1 MKNKHLIGL
10 SAVSLS
16 VLILFGSASTKP
28 IGTVNFPE
36 RKDDVYSK
44 TSLKEIIKSTKNPT
58 IVVRNLNAT
67 HFTTVSGGNP
77 SATLINIL
85 EKTLTKNEF
94 VVRDRTLFERS
105 FNQNTAIDYSQM
117 KELTDTDLILEV
129 VEVSNVP
136 FLTNV
141 YQKNNGN
148 TTRVPA
154 GNPDISM
161 SGLKIELKV
170 IKVKSN
176 EIVGTYSFY
185 NTPCINGCFVY
196 KNYAKIISCVNPKNP
211 TYSGYI
217 DESYLEVFTEKVAN
231 EFIKSIRN

>member
-1 MKNKHLIGL
+1 MKNKHLIGF
-10 SAVSLS
+10 SAVSFS
-16 VLILFGSASTKP
+16 ILILLGSASTKP
-28 IGTVNFPE
+28 IGTVSFPE
-36 RKDDVYSK
+36 RKDDLYSK
-44 TSLKEIIKSTKNPT
+44 TSLKEIIKSAQNPT

-141 YQKNNGN
+141 FQKNNGN

-161 SGLKIELKV
+161 FGLKIELKV

-196 KNYAKIISCVNPKNP
+196 KNYAHIITCENPKDL

-217 DESYLEVFTEKVAN
+217 DDSYLEVFTEKVAN